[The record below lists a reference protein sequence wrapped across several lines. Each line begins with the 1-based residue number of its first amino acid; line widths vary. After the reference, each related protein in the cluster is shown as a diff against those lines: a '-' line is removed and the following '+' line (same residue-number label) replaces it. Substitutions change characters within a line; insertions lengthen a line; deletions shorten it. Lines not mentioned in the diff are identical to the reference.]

1 MCMWNGFGPTDLK
14 NSDVIKQAG
23 LKWFNS
29 YDKLLARFHKIWIVV
44 ERIVKAINF
53 INGV

>member
-1 MCMWNGFGPTDLK
+1 MGVCPTDLK

-44 ERIVKAINF
+44 ERIVKAIKL